1 MDEETN
7 IGEPPIGSA
16 GNVAVLYDDGEEL
29 FREMTLAIQ
38 AATRRVWI
46 ETFLLTPDETGR
58 EAIDLAA
65 SAARRGCDVILLFD
79 QVGSHVSNLGFFG
92 PVEEAG
98 GRVGIFNAL
107 PPWRRY
113 GRRLGSMLQHRDHRK
128 IVVADDVAFCGGH
141 NLSGSYVGPPPHYFY
156 DISLKLRGPCVRDL
170 ARVLLGS
177 FEAATGETR
186 PLPPAPS
193 PLRGGVPIRALAHD
207 GTRGVHELITAYH
220 SLLESAREEALLM
233 FAYFL
238 PDEVL
243 RAPILAAAERG
254 VRVTLV
260 TAGDT
265 DVPAVRIA
273 GQHTYD
279 SLLSAGVRIYQ
290 LHERTLHAKAMV
302 IDGERSLV
310 GSFDVNQLQRRDT
323 AEVAVL
329 VEDATLGGQLRSAIL
344 ACAEGSEEITTASR
358 ENRSRVGRAMEWAL
372 YRLARYV

>member
-1 MDEETN
+1 MDGETMTS
-7 IGEPPIGSA
+7 EPPIASA
-16 GNVAVLYDDGEEL
+16 GNVVVLYDDGHEL
-29 FREMTLAIQ
+29 FQEIALAIRG
-38 AATRRVWI
+38 ATRRVWI
-46 ETFLLTPDETGR
+46 ETFLLTPDEIGR
-58 EAIDLAA
+58 TVIDLAA
-65 SAARRGCDVILLFD
+65 DAAHRGCDVILLFD
-79 QVGSHVSNLGFFG
+79 QAGSHITNLGFFR

-113 GRRLGSMLQHRDHRK
+113 GRRLGSMVRHRDHRK
-128 IVVADDVAFCGGH
+128 IIVADDVAFCGGH
-141 NLSGSYVGPPPHYFY
+141 NLSGSYLGPPPVYFY
-156 DISLKLRGPCVRDL
+156 DLSLKLRGPCVRDL

-177 FEAATGETR
+177 FAAATGETR
-186 PLPPAPS
+186 ALPPAPT
-193 PLRGGVPIRALAHD
+193 PLRGGVPARALAHD
-207 GTRGVHELITAYH
+207 GTRGVHELLDAYH

-279 SLLSAGVRIYQ
+279 SLLSAGVRIFQ
-290 LHERTLHAKAMV
+290 LHERNLHAKAMV

-310 GSFDVNQLQRRDT
+310 GSFDVNQLQRRGT

-329 VEDATLGGQLRSAIL
+329 VEDATLAGQLRSTIL
-344 ACAEGSEEITTASR
+344 ACAEASEEITTASR
-358 ENRSRVGRAMEWAL
+358 EKRSRVGRTMEWAL
-372 YRLARYV
+372 YRLARFG

>member
-1 MDEETN
+1 MTS
-7 IGEPPIGSA
+7 EPPIVST
-16 GNVAVLYDDGEEL
+16 GNVARLYDDGEDL
-29 FREMTLAIQ
+29 FQEMALAIQ

-58 EAIDLAA
+58 AAIDLAA
-65 SAARRGCDVILLFD
+65 DAARRGCDVILLFD
-79 QVGSHVSNLGFFG
+79 QVGSHVTNLGFFR

-113 GRRLGSMLQHRDHRK
+113 GRRLGSMLRHRDHRK
-128 IVVADDVAFCGGH
+128 IIVADDVAFCGGH
-141 NLSGSYVGPPPHYFY
+141 NLSGSYLGPPPHYFY
-156 DISLKLRGPCVRDL
+156 DLSLKLRGPCVRDL

-177 FEAATGETR
+177 FQAATGETR
-186 PLPPAPS
+186 PLPPAHV
-193 PLRGGVPIRALAHD
+193 PLPGGVPARALAHD
-207 GTRGVHELITAYH
+207 GTRGVRELLHTYH
-220 SLLESAREEALLM
+220 SLLESAREEALLL

-243 RAPILAAAERG
+243 RAPILAAAGRG
-254 VRVTLV
+254 VRITLV

-265 DVPAVRIA
+265 DLPAVRIA

-279 SLLSAGVRIYQ
+279 SLLAAGVRIYQ
-290 LHERTLHAKAMV
+290 MHERALHAKAMV

-310 GSFDVNQLQRRDT
+310 GSFDLNQLQRRDT

-329 VEDATLGGQLRSAIL
+329 VEDATLGGHLRDTIL
-344 ACAEGSEEITTASR
+344 ACIEDSEEITTASR
-358 ENRSRVGRAMEWAL
+358 ADRSRVGRALEWTL
-372 YRLARYV
+372 YRLARYGG